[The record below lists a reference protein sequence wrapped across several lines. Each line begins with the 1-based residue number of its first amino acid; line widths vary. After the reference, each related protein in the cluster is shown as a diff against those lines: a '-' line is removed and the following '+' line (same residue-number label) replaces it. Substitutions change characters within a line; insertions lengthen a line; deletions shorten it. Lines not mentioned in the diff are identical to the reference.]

1 MCEYDLKMIKDPKPE
16 LSANVPS
23 AQVVLSCPNLA
34 EALDFYISRLGFRVE
49 MIVPADSPRTAVV
62 SGCGVTLR
70 LESETEVGT
79 TTVYEPEFVV
89 NRHGANDQWNEGR
102 AGMQYRDLIPGRLGG
117 RLIASHIRIPEG
129 GETADYVHY
138 HKVRFQMIYCKA
150 GWVRVVYEDQGP
162 AFILQAGDCVLQPP
176 GIRHRV
182 LVNSPG
188 VEVIEIASP
197 AAHGT
202 YADHYMQLPT
212 PHFLPERLYNDQRFV
227 LHRANE
233 TRWTPWL
240 VDGFE
245 SCDTGI
251 RAATNGLVSAQV
263 IRPSMNCTP
272 GNTTSQTF
280 DMRGDREFLFLFVLN
295 GDLTLDCFERG
306 KYRLQGGDNCV
317 IPAELIYTLSAS
329 SDLEIL
335 EVDLLKFEICSC

>member
-1 MCEYDLKMIKDPKPE
+1 MCEYDLKMIKDHKPE
-16 LSANVPS
+16 ISANVRS
-23 AQVVLSCPNLA
+23 AQVVLSCPNLV
-34 EALDFYISRLGFRVE
+34 EALDFYLRRLGFRIE

-89 NRHGANDQWNEGR
+89 NRYGANDQWNEGR

-138 HKVRFQMIYCKA
+138 HKLRFQMIYCKA

-162 AFILQAGDCVLQPP
+162 PFILQAGDCVLQPP
-176 GIRHRV
+176 EIRHRV
-182 LVNSPG
+182 LDNSPG

-197 AAHGT
+197 AVHET
-202 YADHYMQLPT
+202 YSDHHLQLPT
-212 PHFLPERLYNDQRFV
+212 PHFLPERLYNGQRFV
-227 LHRANE
+227 LRRANE
-233 TRWTPWL
+233 TRWRPWI

-245 SCDTGI
+245 SRDTGI

-263 IRPSMNCTP
+263 VRPSMNRTP
-272 GNTTSQTF
+272 VNTISHTF
-280 DMRGDREFLFLFVLN
+280 DIKDVGEFLFLFVLS
-295 GDLTLDCFERG
+295 GELTLDFFERG
-306 KYRLQGGDNCV
+306 IYRLQEGDNCV
-317 IPAELIYTLSAS
+317 IPAALTSALSS
-329 SDLEIL
+329 SADLEML
-335 EVDLLKFEICSC
+335 EVDLLKLN